1 MPARIFDTEMTV
13 KPIKTY
19 SHMAQVVE
27 CNTTLGRDILN
38 DCNEPHAKGVES
50 MFYFISRSVID
61 FGKSTREGHTI
72 TEILLTAG
80 KRGYKIKNP
89 STEVPA
95 ITVTDTNPSIDTAF
109 DKVLP
114 VVLLADSPE
123 NAAAIMALK
132 QDKYVCIYENT
143 EKGADGSQAFPVI
156 GWENGATG
164 RDLTLDKHSDTGGGW
179 TGNITETGAPTSQL
193 FFFKTDYSTTK
204 AALESLCSE
213 QD

>member
-1 MPARIFDTEMTV
+1 MP
-13 KPIKTY
+13 
-19 SHMAQVVE
+19 QVVE

-38 DCNEPHAKGVES
+38 DCNEPHAKGVENT
-50 MFYFISRSVID
+50 FYFISRSVID
-61 FGKSTREGHTI
+61 FGKSKRTGHTI
-72 TEILLTAG
+72 TDIQLSDG

-95 ITVTDTNPSIDTAF
+95 ITVTDTNPTIDTAF

-143 EKGADGSQAFPVI
+143 EKGEDGHQAFPVI
-156 GWENGATG
+156 GWENGAVG
-164 RDLTLDKHSDTGGGW
+164 RDLTLDKSSDTGGGW
-179 TGNITETGAPTSQL
+179 SGNITETGAPTSQL
-193 FFFKTDYSTTK
+193 FFFKDDYSTTK
-204 AALESLCSE
+204 AALESLCTAS
-213 QD
+213 D